1 MMARVYQGLHTLVQS
16 YTLLIL
22 VLMHV
27 VGIVGLLSP
36 YQEIFRL
43 LTPVNLMV
51 SAVLLWW
58 NHADRSIRFMWA
70 SALIFFFGFFVEL
83 AGVHTG
89 LIFGEYRYGA
99 TLGPK
104 LMGVPVIIGLN
115 WLLIIYCIASLF
127 ETIRIPFWL
136 KVISGSVLAVLID
149 MLIEP
154 VAMKYDFW
162 TWTDYIVPI
171 QNYIGWFITSVVM
184 FSILYLFKVKTENRI
199 ALGYYFI
206 QLFFFLILFLLI

>member
-1 MMARVYQGLHTLVQS
+1 
-16 YTLLIL
+16 
-22 VLMHV
+22 MHV

-58 NHADRSIRFMWA
+58 NHTDRSIRFVWA

-115 WLLIIYCIASLF
+115 WLLIIYCIASLL
-127 ETIRIPFWL
+127 ETIRTPIWL

-162 TWTDYIVPI
+162 TWADYIVPI

>member
-1 MMARVYQGLHTLVQS
+1 MIARVYQGLHQLVQS
-16 YTLLIL
+16 YSLSIL

-51 SAVLLWW
+51 SAILLGL
-58 NHADRSIRFMWA
+58 NHADRSIRFVWA

-83 AGVHTG
+83 IGVHTG
-89 LIFGEYRYGA
+89 FIFGEYRYGA

-104 LMGVPVIIGLN
+104 LMGVPAIIGLN
-115 WLLIIYCIASLF
+115 WLLIIYCIASLI
-127 ETIRIPFWL
+127 EALKIPTWFKITL
-136 KVISGSVLAVLID
+136 GSVLAVLID

-162 TWTDYIVPI
+162 TWSDYIVPI
-171 QNYIGWFITSVVM
+171 QNYIGWFITSMIM
-184 FSILYLFKVKTENRI
+184 FSILYVFKVKTENRI

>member
-1 MMARVYQGLHTLVQS
+1 MRARVYQGLHTLVQS
-16 YTLLIL
+16 YSLSIL

-36 YQEIFRL
+36 YQHIFRL

-51 SAVLLWW
+51 SAVLLGL
-58 NHADRSIRFMWA
+58 NHTDRSIRFVWA
-70 SALIFFFGFFVEL
+70 SALIFFFGFIVEWI
-83 AGVHTG
+83 GVHTG
-89 LIFGEYRYGA
+89 FIFGEYRYGA

-115 WLLIIYCIASLF
+115 WLLIMYCIASLL
-127 ETIRIPFWL
+127 ETIKIPIWL
-136 KVISGSVLAVLID
+136 KIISGSVLAVLID

-162 TWTDYIVPI
+162 TWTDYIVPL
-171 QNYIGWFITSVVM
+171 QNYIGWLVTSMIM
-184 FSILYLFKVKTENRI
+184 FSVLYLFGVKTENRI

-206 QLFFFLILFLLI
+206 QLFFFLILFLLV

>member
-1 MMARVYQGLHTLVQS
+1 MIARVYQGLHSIVQS
-16 YTLLIL
+16 YSLSIL

-51 SAVLLWW
+51 SALLLSL
-58 NHADRSIRFMWA
+58 NHSDRSTRFVWA
-70 SALIFFFGFFVEL
+70 SALIFSFGFMVEL
-83 AGVHTG
+83 VGVHTG
-89 LIFGEYRYGA
+89 IIFGEYRYGA

-115 WLLIIYCIASLF
+115 WLLIVYCIASLM
-127 ETIRIPFWL
+127 EAIKIPTWL
-136 KVISGSVLAVLID
+136 KVVSGSVLAVLID

-162 TWTDYIVPI
+162 TWSKYTVPL
-171 QNYIGWFITSVVM
+171 QNYIGWFITSMIM

>member
-22 VLMHV
+22 ILMHV

-58 NHADRSIRFMWA
+58 NHTDRSIRFVWA

-162 TWTDYIVPI
+162 AWTDYIVPI